1 FGGFRAGARLG
12 VYAAGLRGAMRHADI
27 VHVMANSGWAWHL
40 SAAPAIWAAR
50 LARVPIV
57 LNYRGGGAEAFFT
70 RSFRWVRP
78 TLTRADAVVVPS
90 GFLEDVFRRR
100 GIAARIV
107 PNVVDLERFR
117 PGPPRAAGS
126 APRLVVA
133 RNLEP
138 IYDIPVALRAFAA
151 LRRSFPQAQLTVAGA
166 GPLAAELH
174 RLVEELAIAEAVRFT
189 GTLDNVR
196 VADLYRDADLVL
208 NP

>member
-1 FGGFRAGARLG
+1 MANQTAQLARLLGEEGVAVRVVATNAPYRPAWVGRFRGFRAGVRLG
-12 VYAAGLRGAMRHADI
+12 VYAAALRGAMRHADL

-50 LARVPIV
+50 SARVPIV

-126 APRLVVA
+126 APHLVVA

-151 LRRSFPQAQLTVAGA
+151 LRRKKTLMRLS
-166 GPLAAELH
+166 PLH
-174 RLVEELAIAEAVRFT
+174 TIVE
-189 GTLDNVR
+189 
-196 VADLYRDADLVL
+196 
-208 NP
+208 